1 MGPILQGNVERR
13 ACEHAM
19 YKAEDAFKGKA
30 LGLIKY
36 GVLYQNIRHAHLFIR
51 KLLDEV
57 MVAGV

>member
-1 MGPILQGNVERR
+1 
-13 ACEHAM
+13 M